1 MTSRFRSGVDAVGSE
16 DENVEKEMMASSES
30 NFLPHFL
37 SFLFF
42 IFPPLPQGNHHLM
55 IWERSSL
62 ASLFFFIFFSII
74 LSTSLAFGPY
84 MLLDNT
90 DEDWVIGYSTG
101 KEDAVQR
108 RSRLRPR
115 RSKKA
120 DLQPTLVC
128 A

>member
-1 MTSRFRSGVDAVGSE
+1 
-16 DENVEKEMMASSES
+16 
-30 NFLPHFL
+30 
-37 SFLFF
+37 
-42 IFPPLPQGNHHLM
+42 M

-62 ASLFFFIFFSII
+62 NSLFFFIFFSII
-74 LSTSLAFGPY
+74 LSTSLVFGPY
-84 MLLDNT
+84 LLLDNT
-90 DEDWVIGYSTG
+90 DEDWVIGYGSG

-128 A
+128 AYRCILRLPFLVLKYPRNDPLWK

>member
-16 DENVEKEMMASSES
+16 NENVEKEMMASSES

-90 DEDWVIGYSTG
+90 DED
-101 KEDAVQR
+101 
-108 RSRLRPR
+108 
-115 RSKKA
+115 
-120 DLQPTLVC
+120 
-128 A
+128 